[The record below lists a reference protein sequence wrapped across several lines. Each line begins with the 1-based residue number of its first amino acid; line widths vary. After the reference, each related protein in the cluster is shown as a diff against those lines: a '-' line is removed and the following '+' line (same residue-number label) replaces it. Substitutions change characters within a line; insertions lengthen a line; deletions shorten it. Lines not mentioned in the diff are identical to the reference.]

1 MIKTDVVPPPLCLCT
16 FSHAMNL
23 TDLPDD
29 VINEIFRWLDGESL
43 YSCTLVNCRFMVL
56 FVNSYSFQVNKALH
70 VNLHKAQEFEYRYR
84 LEKYELVNTCHGER
98 SYQSRIDVLKH
109 FTQMWWSDI
118 WCPRTPFEIHH
129 IDGGCIAYELVGGV
143 FAKTDGSSLTIQ
155 WLPSFSTPSR
165 QVIFPPQRIGFSIKD
180 FALDPTQDVVAFV
193 DANQSYVIQTFK
205 INPT

>member
-1 MIKTDVVPPPLCLCT
+1 
-16 FSHAMNL
+16 MNL

-56 FVNSYSFQVNKALH
+56 FVNSYLFQVNKALH

-143 FAKTDGSSLTIQ
+143 FAKTDGSSFTIQ